1 MTVSCCVDL
10 LGCDS
15 DLISRYGP
23 GVTKEVGQDMINLRA
38 KKVGVFTD
46 SNLVNLPPV
55 KTVLDSLARNN
66 VNYVVYDQVRVEPTD
81 ESFKAAAEFAK
92 KEGLDTFLAVGG
104 GSVMD
109 TAKAANLYSSDPS
122 AEFLDY
128 VNAPIGAGKPVMCE
142 LKPLVAVPTTS
153 GTGSE
158 TTGVAVFDYEPL
170 QGNYTLRSEILDKK
184 DCVTT

>member
-1 MTVSCCVDL
+1 MAIETE
-10 LGCDS
+10 
-15 DLISRYGP
+15 ISRYGA
-23 GVTKEVGQDMINLRA
+23 GVTKEVGQDMLNLSA

-46 SNLVNLPPV
+46 STLVNLQPV
-55 KTVLDSLARNN
+55 KTVLDSLVKNN
-66 VNYVVYDQVRVEPTD
+66 VNFVVYDKVRVEPTD
-81 ESFKAAAEFAK
+81 ESFKAAAEFSIR
-92 KEGLDTFLAVGG
+92 EELDAFLAVGG

-109 TAKAANLYSSDPS
+109 TAKAANLYSSDPG

-128 VNAPIGAGKPVMCE
+128 VNAPIGKGKPVMCQ

-170 QGNYTLRSEILDKK
+170 QGILTVRRRDILVIES
-184 DCVTT
+184 DSCCVW